1 MHLMQGGGHG
11 VSLSSIVGEVG
22 VDEMNKIVSDWSR
35 EDTWHWGTVGD
46 LGRSIALVD

>member
-1 MHLMQGGGHG
+1 VFSTGLVEDG
-11 VSLSSIVGEVG
+11 VTLSSVMGEVG
-22 VDEMNKIVSDWSR
+22 VNEMNKIVSDWSR

>member
-1 MHLMQGGGHG
+1 MLGTSLVEDGMT
-11 VSLSSIVGEVG
+11 LSSVLSETAMNEV
-22 VDEMNKIVSDWSR
+22 DKIVSDWSR